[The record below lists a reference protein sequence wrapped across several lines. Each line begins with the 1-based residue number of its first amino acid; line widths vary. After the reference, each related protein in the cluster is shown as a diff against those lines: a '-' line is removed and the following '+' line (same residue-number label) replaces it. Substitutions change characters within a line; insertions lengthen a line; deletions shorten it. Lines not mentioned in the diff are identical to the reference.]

1 MGPRLLLEKQVKL
14 FFSKIQSLL
23 RKRLVELA
31 SDRNE
36 ETYKVAFF
44 KQAKKENAK
53 SINAQSDELLSWAD
67 CFDAAD
73 IDTRHLIVSRQIER
87 ADVSTGYKVHIKFKI
102 SPKQFFG
109 QE

>member
-1 MGPRLLLEKQVKL
+1 MSAIEA
-14 FFSKIQSLL
+14 
-23 RKRLVELA
+23 RKRTRSLF
-31 SDRNE
+31 
-36 ETYKVAFF
+36 FF

-53 SINAQSDELLSWAD
+53 SINAQIDELLSWAD